1 VKITLTPVEQSIAK
15 DVGTMRLEQCRAEG
29 VPNMKKG
36 PQSDIEIDV
45 LGSGAEIAF
54 CKLWNLYPNLS
65 SEKDNYDAM
74 TKTGH
79 KIDVKTT
86 KYQSGRLLAVRH
98 KVLNPADVYA
108 LMLCEWPSY
117 TFAGYATA
125 DELFDD
131 GNLIDLGYGLT
142 YGLTQDQLN

>member
-65 SEKDNYDAM
+65 S
-74 TKTGH
+74 
-79 KIDVKTT
+79 
-86 KYQSGRLLAVRH
+86 
-98 KVLNPADVYA
+98 
-108 LMLCEWPSY
+108 
-117 TFAGYATA
+117 
-125 DELFDD
+125 
-131 GNLIDLGYGLT
+131 
-142 YGLTQDQLN
+142 